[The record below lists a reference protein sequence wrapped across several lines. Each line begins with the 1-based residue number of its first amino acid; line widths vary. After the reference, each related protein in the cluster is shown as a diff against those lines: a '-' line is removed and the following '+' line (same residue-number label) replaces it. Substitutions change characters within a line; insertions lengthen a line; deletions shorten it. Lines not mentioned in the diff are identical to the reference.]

1 PFGGLLLFGGS
12 YPVPACGSRVAG
24 EAMKAYGAISTM
36 EDKDHL
42 HRRMELAE
50 AALEQRYEPFCSV
63 LVGATGQVGAEDHHR
78 AHTDSATR
86 HPEFDLARW
95 AGRHLTAEERREAT
109 VYTSGE
115 HCPMCSTAHGVVG
128 LGRIVFASSG
138 KQLQEWHDEL
148 GVAPPAARFRPVV

>member
-1 PFGGLLLFGGS
+1 
-12 YPVPACGSRVAG
+12 
-24 EAMKAYGAISTM
+24 
-36 EDKDHL
+36 
-42 HRRMELAE
+42 
-50 AALEQRYEPFCSV
+50 SV
-63 LVGATGQVGAEDHHR
+63 LVDATGKVRAEERNR
-78 AHTDSATR
+78 AHTDNATR

-148 GVAPPAARFRPVV
+148 GVAPPAARFRPVVDMLPHAEVSGPFPEFTERIRALHFRYHQAE